1 MANEPQPV
9 LSFSMPN
16 LTQADIDELNTNYD
30 DIHNAVPTD
39 LVNAFVAANLTLTP
53 NVVLSILSGSTQWLL
68 NDGDHYYEMRVDGTK
83 LDVYSIT
90 SAAYSVLLT
99 KAKTATGVTSIVIIT
114 NACHAILNTSMTLP
128 KGMTK
133 PDWFDPL
140 VAHLDAAQVL
150 ATEWIN
156 DLAPDLTALLPQ
168 KVITY
173 DTQYKAITNQIIKI
187 ADANPLAKGA
197 DDPNVKNVFALISAL
212 KSEVGTIHDDILAE
226 DDKLIDW
233 GNRMQKAHDDL
244 ASGVS
249 SIQGAI
255 ADLSADIG
263 KMNAD
268 ISKLNAL
275 IEGENKAIAA
285 AAIAVGVGIFVAVIG
300 VALMFVPGA
309 EVVGGIVT
317 AVGAAAVVGGGVTWG
332 IMQGKINKQYDE
344 IAADQKKKDIDSQ
357 QIIALNGLSMAT
369 NQTVS
374 SIAMA
379 TGALSNVRAMWKL
392 FAGELEGVITQLN
405 QADTG
410 LALIV
415 NEAFVNGAAA
425 EWEFAAELAQQLL
438 APPVSAGGD
447 VTLPMDV
454 KVPAAA

>member
-9 LSFSMPN
+9 LTFSMPN

-30 DIHNAVPTD
+30 DIHNEVPTD

-53 NVVLSILSGSTQWLL
+53 NVVVSILSGSTQWLL

-83 LDVYSIT
+83 LDVYSVT
-90 SAAYSVLLT
+90 SAVYSVLLT

-114 NACHAILNTSMTLP
+114 SACHAILNTSMTLP
-128 KGMTK
+128 KSMPK

-140 VAHLDAAQVL
+140 VAHLDAAQEL
-150 ATEWIN
+150 ATEWVN
-156 DLAPDLTALLPQ
+156 VLAPDLTALLPQ

-173 DTQYKAITNQIIKI
+173 DTQYKAITDQIIKI

-197 DDPNVKNVFALISAL
+197 DDPNVKNVFALIGAL
-212 KSEVGTIHDDILAE
+212 KSEVVTIHDDILAE
-226 DDKLIDW
+226 DGKLLDW
-233 GNRMQKAHDDL
+233 GNRMQTAHNNL
-244 ASGVS
+244 ADGVS
-249 SIQGAI
+249 SIQAAM
-255 ADLSADIG
+255 ADLGADIG
-263 KMNAD
+263 KMDAD
-268 ISKLNAL
+268 ISRLNAL
-275 IEGENKAIAA
+275 IVGENKAIAA
-285 AAIAVGVGIFVAVIG
+285 AAIAVGIGIFVAIVG

-309 EVVGGIVT
+309 QVVGGIV
-317 AVGAAAVVGGGVTWG
+317 AGIGAAAVVGGAVTWG
-332 IMQGKINKQYDE
+332 IMQGKINKQYND
-344 IAADQKKKDIDSQ
+344 IAADQKEKDLDNQ
-357 QIIALNGLSMAT
+357 FIIALSGLGLAT
-369 NQTVS
+369 TQTVS

-392 FAGELEGVITQLN
+392 FAGELGGVITQLN

-438 APPVSAGGD
+438 APPASAGGG